1 MKCMTLF
8 LPICWSLVSNTQK
21 WQILLFNLAML
32 LAWYYLSDLILLDT
46 NIFFIFTMQYFFLK
60 ILGDISNTGKP
71 VTRFLIYLVS
81 KHCILTLPLMLKKN
95 RTKAEKCWQLSLF
108 YNNFWV
114 EKRMGFVITL
124 PLSVSN
130 HLEE

>member
-21 WQILLFNLAML
+21 WQILLFNLAMP

-46 NIFFIFTMQYFFLK
+46 NIFFIFTMQFFFLK
-60 ILGDISNTGKP
+60 ILGNISNTGKP

-81 KHCILTLPLMLKKN
+81 KHCILTLPHMLKKN
-95 RTKAEKCWQLSLF
+95 RTKAEKCRQLSLF

-124 PLSVSN
+124 SLSVSN